1 MGELSILTI
10 VVSLAVCSILA
21 VALYQYVNQ
30 RLSLAEHSQKEQAMI
45 LHQYIEESSYDI
57 HCLKQQLSHAHKMGL
72 GVSNQS
78 QAHAVYYQQYATDNE
93 NNATEV
99 DEVQH
104 KCVHIDTVMYDAVI
118 NNNNNNNTGK
128 HSGSP
133 RMNLNHRLI
142 PVSSDSENTT
152 TDDDDDTDS
161 GSDSE
166 SGSDTSSESD
176 SGTACDN
183 DNIKIIELSQ
193 EVTISKKNDTKAQ
206 ESESSASESDSDSD
220 SDSSGSDSASDSESE
235 SDGNR
240 KSSNSSDSES
250 ETEAETESIVNI
262 VDVVQCNP
270 ELTIESENPLT
281 LDSTSFDLAIE
292 SIAVEQLSA
301 DIVDLIS
308 TLAITDVGEM
318 ASDTVQAPESLPE
331 QANSD
336 VTTSKQPIVDAVTA
350 TQSQFAGMSVGE
362 LRQFIKDKC
371 KQNPEKTAEIG
382 DIQKMKKAAL
392 VQLAEQLH

>member
-1 MGELSILTI
+1 MSELSILTI

-57 HCLKQQLSHAHKMGL
+57 HCLKQQLVHTHKMGL

-78 QAHAVYYQQYATDNE
+78 QPQEVYYQQYYQDNE
-93 NNATEV
+93 NTATEV
-99 DEVQH
+99 NEVQH
-104 KCVHIDTVMYDAVI
+104 KCVHIDTVMYDAVM
-118 NNNNNNNTGK
+118 NNNTGK

-161 GSDSE
+161 DTDSE
-166 SGSDTSSESD
+166 SGSDTSSQSD

-206 ESESSASESDSDSD
+206 ESESSASESESESGSSDSG
-220 SDSSGSDSASDSESE
+220 SGSGSDSESE
-235 SDGNR
+235 SE
-240 KSSNSSDSES
+240 SESDSGS
-250 ETEAETESIVNI
+250 EAETESVVNI

-270 ELTIESENPLT
+270 ELTIESDIPLT

-308 TLAITDVGEM
+308 TLTITEVGEM
-318 ASDTVQAPESLPE
+318 AADTVAAPESLPE
-331 QANSD
+331 QASSD
-336 VTTSKQPIVDAVTA
+336 VTTSKQPVVDAVTA
-350 TQSQFAGMSVGE
+350 TQSQFAGMSVGD

>member
-57 HCLKQQLSHAHKMGL
+57 HCLKQQLSHAHKTGL
-72 GVSNQS
+72 GISQS
-78 QAHAVYYQQYATDNE
+78 QAQEVYYQQYAPLESNE
-93 NNATEV
+93 AH
-99 DEVQH
+99 H

-118 NNNNNNNTGK
+118 NNNAGK
-128 HSGSP
+128 QSGSP
-133 RMNLNHRLI
+133 RMSINHRLI

-152 TDDDDDTDS
+152 TDDDDSDS
-161 GSDSE
+161 GSESE
-166 SGSDTSSESD
+166 SGSDSTSESGVE
-176 SGTACDN
+176 SAYDN
-183 DNIKIIELSQ
+183 DSIKIIELSQ
-193 EVTISKKNDTKAQ
+193 EVTISKKNDTRAQ
-206 ESESSASESDSDSD
+206 ETDSDSGSDSGSDSCDTGSDSDSG
-220 SDSSGSDSASDSESE
+220 SESGSECGEIDSA
-235 SDGNR
+235 
-240 KSSNSSDSES
+240 
-250 ETEAETESIVNI
+250 TVNI
-262 VDVVQCNP
+262 VDAVQCEP
-270 ELTIESENPLT
+270 ALTIESDNPLT

-292 SIAVEQLSA
+292 SINVEQLS
-301 DIVDLIS
+301 DIVDLN
-308 TLAITDVGEM
+308 TITEVCE
-318 ASDTVQAPESLPE
+318 TAPETVAPEVLPESTSTDTAPE
-331 QANSD
+331 QAISD
-336 VTTSKQPIVDAVTA
+336 VTGSKQPVAEAVTA
-350 TQSQFAGMSVGE
+350 QSQFAGMSVGD

>member
-1 MGELSILTI
+1 MSELSILTI

-57 HCLKQQLSHAHKMGL
+57 HCLKQQLVHTHKMGL

-78 QAHAVYYQQYATDNE
+78 QPQEVYYQQYYQDNE
-93 NNATEV
+93 NTATEV
-99 DEVQH
+99 NEVQH
-104 KCVHIDTVMYDAVI
+104 KCVHIDTVMYDAVM
-118 NNNNNNNTGK
+118 NNNTGK

-152 TDDDDDTDS
+152 TDDDDTDSDSDSDSDS
-161 GSDSE
+161 GSE
-166 SGSDTSSESD
+166 NSSESD

-183 DNIKIIELSQ
+183 DTIKIIELSQ

-206 ESESSASESDSDSD
+206 ESESE
-220 SDSSGSDSASDSESE
+220 SGSSESESE
-235 SDGNR
+235 SDGN
-240 KSSNSSDSES
+240 SGSDSDSGSGSGSES
-250 ETEAETESIVNI
+250 ESESESGGDSEAETESVVNI

-270 ELTIESENPLT
+270 ELTIESDIPLT

-308 TLAITDVGEM
+308 TLTITEVGEM
-318 ASDTVQAPESLPE
+318 AADTVAAPESLPE
-331 QANSD
+331 QASSD
-336 VTTSKQPIVDAVTA
+336 VTTSKQPVVDAVTA
-350 TQSQFAGMSVGE
+350 TQSQFAGMSVGD

>member
-78 QAHAVYYQQYATDNE
+78 QAQAVYYQQYATDNE

-118 NNNNNNNTGK
+118 NNNNNNTGK

-161 GSDSE
+161 DSDSE

-206 ESESSASESDSDSD
+206 ESDSE
-220 SDSSGSDSASDSESE
+220 SDSESE
-235 SDGNR
+235 SD
-240 KSSNSSDSES
+240 SDSES
-250 ETEAETESIVNI
+250 ESESESDGNSSETEAEAETESIVNI

-270 ELTIESENPLT
+270 ELTIESDNPLT

-292 SIAVEQLSA
+292 SIAVEQISA

-308 TLAITDVGEM
+308 TLAITDVGEI
-318 ASDTVQAPESLPE
+318 AAETVQAPESLPE
-331 QANSD
+331 QANSG

>member
-72 GVSNQS
+72 GVSNHS
-78 QAHAVYYQQYATDNE
+78 QAQAVYYQQYATDNE

-118 NNNNNNNTGK
+118 NNNNNTGK

-161 GSDSE
+161 DSDSE

-206 ESESSASESDSDSD
+206 ESDSE
-220 SDSSGSDSASDSESE
+220 SDSESE
-235 SDGNR
+235 SD
-240 KSSNSSDSES
+240 SDSES
-250 ETEAETESIVNI
+250 ESESESDGNSSETETEAETESIVNI

-270 ELTIESENPLT
+270 ELTIESDNPLT

-292 SIAVEQLSA
+292 SIAVEQISA

-308 TLAITDVGEM
+308 TLAITDVGEI
-318 ASDTVQAPESLPE
+318 AAETVQAPESLPE
-331 QANSD
+331 QANSG

>member
-57 HCLKQQLSHAHKMGL
+57 YCLKQQLSHAHNTGL
-72 GVSNQS
+72 GVSQG
-78 QAHAVYYQQYATDNE
+78 QGQVVYYQQYATDNE
-93 NNATEV
+93 NTATEV

-104 KCVHIDTVMYDAVI
+104 KCVHIDTVMYDTVMYDAVM
-118 NNNNNNNTGK
+118 NNNPGK
-128 HSGSP
+128 QSGSP
-133 RMNLNHRLI
+133 RMNLNPNHRLI

-152 TDDDDDTDS
+152 TDDDDDDDSESESESDS
-161 GSDSE
+161 GSDS
-166 SGSDTSSESD
+166 GSAYEND
-176 SGTACDN
+176 S
-183 DNIKIIELSQ
+183 IKIIELSQ
-193 EVTISKKNDTKAQ
+193 EITISKKNDTKMQATA
-206 ESESSASESDSDSD
+206 SDSSTDSDSCDSESDSESD
-220 SDSSGSDSASDSESE
+220 SCDSNESE
-235 SDGNR
+235 RGENDA
-240 KSSNSSDSES
+240 D
-250 ETEAETESIVNI
+250 NI
-262 VDVVQCNP
+262 VDTVHCYPAIAIDPANA
-270 ELTIESENPLT
+270 IESDTPLT

-292 SIAVEQLSA
+292 SINVEQLS
-301 DIVDLIS
+301 DIVDLMNTLPIS
-308 TLAITDVGEM
+308 ENDE
-318 ASDTVQAPESLPE
+318 TVPETVAADIVSVEIVPE
-331 QANSD
+331 QDSSD
-336 VTTSKQPIVDAVTA
+336 ISDSKQPAAAAASA

>member
-57 HCLKQQLSHAHKMGL
+57 HCLKQQLSHAHKMGV
-72 GVSNQS
+72 GVSQS
-78 QAHAVYYQQYATDNE
+78 QPQEVYYQQYYQDNE

-99 DEVQH
+99 NEVQH
-104 KCVHIDTVMYDAVI
+104 KCVHIDTVMYDSVMI
-118 NNNNNNNTGK
+118 NNTGK
-128 HSGSP
+128 QSSSP

-152 TDDDDDTDS
+152 TDDDDDNDNDTDSESDSDSDSDS
-161 GSDSE
+161 GSE
-166 SGSDTSSESD
+166 NSSESY

-183 DNIKIIELSQ
+183 DTIKIIELSQ
-193 EVTISKKNDTKAQ
+193 EVTISKKNDTALQ
-206 ESESSASESDSDSD
+206 ESDSDSD
-220 SDSSGSDSASDSESE
+220 DESTDSDDESTD
-235 SDGNR
+235 SDGE
-240 KSSNSSDSES
+240 STDSDNDT
-250 ETEAETESIVNI
+250 ETGTESIVNI

-270 ELTIESENPLT
+270 ELTIESDIPLT

-292 SIAVEQLSA
+292 SIAVEQLS

-308 TLAITDVGEM
+308 ITEV
-318 ASDTVQAPESLPE
+318 APETVAPE
-331 QANSD
+331 VVPESTSTDTPASSD
-336 VTTSKQPIVDAVTA
+336 VTSNKPPIAHAAAA
-350 TQSQFAGMSVGE
+350 TQSQFVGMSVGD

>member
-78 QAHAVYYQQYATDNE
+78 QAQEVYYHQYYQDNE
-93 NNATEV
+93 NTATEV
-99 DEVQH
+99 NEVQH

-161 GSDSE
+161 DSDSG

-206 ESESSASESDSDSD
+206 ESESSASES
-220 SDSSGSDSASDSESE
+220 SDSES
-235 SDGNR
+235 G
-240 KSSNSSDSES
+240 SSDSGSESESETESESAGNSS
-250 ETEAETESIVNI
+250 ETEAETESMVNI

-270 ELTIESENPLT
+270 ELTIESDNPLT

-308 TLAITDVGEM
+308 TLAITDVGEI
-318 ASDTVQAPESLPE
+318 AAETVQAPESLPE

-336 VTTSKQPIVDAVTA
+336 VTTSKQPVVDAVTA

>member
-10 VVSLAVCSILA
+10 VISLAVCSILA

-72 GVSNQS
+72 GVSQS
-78 QAHAVYYQQYATDNE
+78 QPQEVYYQQYYQDNE

-99 DEVQH
+99 NEVQH
-104 KCVHIDTVMYDAVI
+104 KCVHIDTVMYDAVMI
-118 NNNNNNNTGK
+118 NNTGK
-128 HSGSP
+128 QSSSP

-152 TDDDDDTDS
+152 TDDDDDDDNDT
-161 GSDSE
+161 DSE
-166 SGSDTSSESD
+166 SDSDSHSGSENSSESY

-183 DNIKIIELSQ
+183 DTIKIIELSQ
-193 EVTISKKNDTKAQ
+193 EVIISKKNDTAVQ
-206 ESESSASESDSDSD
+206 ESDRDTESDN
-220 SDSSGSDSASDSESE
+220 DSETDSETDSE
-235 SDGNR
+235 SDGE
-240 KSSNSSDSES
+240 STDSDTDSDN
-250 ETEAETESIVNI
+250 ETETGAGAGTESIVNI

-270 ELTIESENPLT
+270 ELTIESDIPLT

-292 SIAVEQLSA
+292 SIAIEQLS

-308 TLAITDVGEM
+308 ITEV
-318 ASDTVQAPESLPE
+318 APEVVTESTSADTP
-331 QANSD
+331 ASSD
-336 VTTSKQPIVDAVTA
+336 VTSNKPPVAETAAA
-350 TQSQFAGMSVGE
+350 TQSQFVGMSVGD

>member
-1 MGELSILTI
+1 MSELSILTI

-72 GVSNQS
+72 GVSQG
-78 QAHAVYYQQYATDNE
+78 QAVYYQQYYQDNE

-104 KCVHIDTVMYDAVI
+104 KCVHIDTVMYDAVMH
-118 NNNNNNNTGK
+118 NNAGK
-128 HSGSP
+128 QSGSP

-152 TDDDDDTDS
+152 TDDDSES

-166 SGSDTSSESD
+166 SESESESESD
-176 SGTACDN
+176 SGSDSGSAYDN
-183 DNIKIIELSQ
+183 DSIKIIELSQ
-193 EVTISKKNDTKAQ
+193 EVTISKKNDTNAQ
-206 ESESSASESDSDSD
+206 DTDTDTDTDTDSDSCDSDSDTDSDSCDSESDSERK
-220 SDSSGSDSASDSESE
+220 SARVENVNIIDTVQCHPAIVIDPAIVIE
-235 SDGNR
+235 SD
-240 KSSNSSDSES
+240 
-250 ETEAETESIVNI
+250 I
-262 VDVVQCNP
+262 
-270 ELTIESENPLT
+270 PLT

-292 SIAVEQLSA
+292 SIAVEQLS
-301 DIVDLIS
+301 DIVDLMNTTKI
-308 TLAITDVGEM
+308 GEI
-318 ASDTVQAPESLPE
+318 APETMPE
-331 QANSD
+331 
-336 VTTSKQPIVDAVTA
+336 VTSSIGTSSKQPVASTDAVTA

-392 VQLAEQLH
+392 VHLAEQLH